1 MKLHYVLEVYND
13 DTEEQI
19 FLGQYFSQE
28 SLEENLYKV
37 ERAVKVYAD
46 EAE

>member
-1 MKLHYVLEVYND
+1 MKLRYVLAVYND

-28 SLEENLYKV
+28 SLEENLYKA
-37 ERAVKVYAD
+37 ERAVKATED